1 MPSFGAGGSKLKV
14 DVITTEGRV
23 LGMVG
28 SSGSLAD
35 LLNKRALI
43 PLTEPQAGPI
53 GGAMAPVHQAEID
66 PYDTILVGA
75 AAGSPPVVPASERTE
90 MSRLRDV
97 YDAVYEAGNIRVSG
111 TIYAMSGHN
120 PMDALDR
127 PVDLA
132 VPIFDVSVTCGGA
145 PVAFARD
152 AALIGRPNVKVVSA
166 QRRL

>member
-28 SSGSLAD
+28 SSGNLAD

-53 GGAMAPVHQAEID
+53 GGAMAPV
-66 PYDTILVGA
+66 GA
-75 AAGSPPVVPASERTE
+75 AAGSPPVVPPNERTE

>member
-1 MPSFGAGGSKLKV
+1 MPSFGVGGKLKV

-28 SSGSLAD
+28 SSGNLAD

-53 GGAMAPVHQAEID
+53 GGTMAPVHQAEID

-75 AAGSPPVVPASERTE
+75 AAGSPPVVPPNERTE

-120 PMDALDR
+120 PMDTLDR
-127 PVDLA
+127 VDVA
-132 VPIFDVSVTCGGA
+132 IPIFDLSVTCNGA

-152 AALIGRPNVKVVSA
+152 AALVGRPNVKVVSA
-166 QRRL
+166 TKK